1 MNKDC
6 QVNLNKGDI
15 FMKLVKVILRP
26 EKEFE
31 LKDVLSGL
39 GYHGITSK
47 DSAGFGESKKVVK
60 QVYRGKVY
68 EQRVDAIK
76 RKELEFVVPDDRV
89 EKVVETIR
97 KIAVTSQGGDG
108 RIYISTLDDSIHIH
122 TGDKHF
128 GDTSEEGLEKIV

>member
-1 MNKDC
+1 
-6 QVNLNKGDI
+6 
-15 FMKLVKVILRP
+15 MKLVKVILRP

-47 DSAGFGESKKVVK
+47 DCAGFGESKKIVK

-97 KIAVTSQGGDG
+97 KITKTNEGGDG

-122 TGDKHF
+122 TGDTHF

>member
-1 MNKDC
+1 
-6 QVNLNKGDI
+6 
-15 FMKLVKVILRP
+15 MKLVKVILRP

-97 KIAVTSQGGDG
+97 KVAVTSQGGDG